1 MRRTAAILLIA
12 ASSAVRAQEHQHPAG
27 EKLGTVHFQTSCAP
41 AAGEQ
46 FDRAIALLHSFEFGG
61 AIRGFNAV
69 LAADS
74 NCAMARW
81 GIALAR
87 WGNPMVTN
95 QRSAAALE
103 PG

>member
-1 MRRTAAILLIA
+1 MRRTAAILIIA
-12 ASSAVRAQEHQHPAG
+12 ATSALGAQEHQHPNG

-41 AAGEQ
+41 AAGAE

-74 NCAMARW
+74 SCAMARW

-87 WGNPMVTN
+87 WGNPMVSN
-95 QRSAAALE
+95 QRAVA
-103 PG
+103 